1 MTHQPET
8 GIKQR
13 KRQAK
18 ATQKSLQ
25 KQYFQRRKT
34 EATAGN
40 KILTK
45 DKKVLKQRLR
55 EDKKQYSIRY

>member
-55 EDKKQYSIRY
+55 